1 MGIDE
6 VCSFGLL
13 CTQKFKQL
21 KSMKNLTT
29 AILLLFLS
37 GWFVSNDV
45 FGQEKSDTSR
55 VEQGFKKYR
64 LGGYGEILFQH
75 MDFGADRYNYA
86 DGAQPDNRSL
96 IGMPRA
102 VFSFDYKFRNDLIF
116 STELEFENGG
126 TGSAMELEYEE
137 AGEYEMEVEKAGE
150 VVLEQ
155 LHFTKIFR
163 PWLKVRVGHMI
174 VPVGQTNAR
183 HESIFYFGTSRPESE
198 SSIIPLTWHETG
210 ISILGNFRRWSYQLM
225 LVNGL
230 DANGFTSAYWVREGK
245 QGIFEE
251 VKMTDPAGVFR
262 IENTSLRH
270 LRISASGYLGNS
282 TGNTAKPDDMKNLDG
297 RVGIISG
304 DFEYNNRKL
313 IVRGNIISGDL
324 SDSYQISA
332 INKTISK
339 TIQYSRTPVAK
350 NAMAYGV
357 EAGYSFKL
365 NDSGERIVPFA
376 RYEYYNSMA
385 KTAGEMHADNRY
397 QRDILTFG
405 FNYYLIHSVALKA
418 DYSHRRIGLGDYNN
432 ENTLGLALVY
442 TGWFIQK

>member
-1 MGIDE
+1 MK
-6 VCSFGLL
+6 
-13 CTQKFKQL
+13 KFTVL
-21 KSMKNLTT
+21 VLVLGMAAN
-29 AILLLFLS
+29 
-37 GWFVSNDV
+37 VV
-45 FGQEKSDTSR
+45 FGQEKPDTSR

-75 MDFGADRYNYA
+75 MDFGPDRYNYA
-86 DGAQPDNRSL
+86 DGAQPDKRSS
-96 IGMPRA
+96 IGLPRA

-116 STELEFENGG
+116 STELEFEHGG

-163 PWLKVRVGHMI
+163 PWLHVRAGHMI

-183 HESIFYFGTSRPESE
+183 HESILYFGTIRPESE
-198 SSIIPLTWHETG
+198 TSIIPLTWHETG
-210 ISILGNFRRWSYQLM
+210 ISVLGNFRKWSYQLM

-230 DANGFTSAYWVREGK
+230 DANGFTSAYWVRQGK

-251 VKMTDPAGVFR
+251 VKMTDPAGVLR
-262 IENTSLRH
+262 IENRSLSN

-282 TGNTAKPDDMKNLDG
+282 TGNTAKADDMKHLNG
-297 RVGIISG
+297 RVSILSG

-339 TIQYSRTPVAK
+339 NIQYLPNFFAK
-350 NAMAYGV
+350 NALAYGV
-357 EAGYSFKL
+357 EAGYSFRL
-365 NDSGERIVPFA
+365 NNPGERIIPFA
-376 RYEYYNSMA
+376 RYEYYNSME
-385 KTAGEMHADNRY
+385 KTAGGMHADNRY
-397 QRDILTFG
+397 QRDVLTFG
-405 FNYYLIHSVALKA
+405 LNYYLMPSVALKA
-418 DYSHRRIGLGDYNN
+418 DYSHRRIGLGGYNN

-442 TGWFIQK
+442 TGWFLQK